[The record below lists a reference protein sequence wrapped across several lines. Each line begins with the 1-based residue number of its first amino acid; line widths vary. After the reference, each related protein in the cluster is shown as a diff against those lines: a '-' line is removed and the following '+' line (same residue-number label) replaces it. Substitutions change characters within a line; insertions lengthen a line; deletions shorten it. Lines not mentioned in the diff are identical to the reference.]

1 MTENSSTPTAGK
13 RSMVDA
19 AYSELRERILHNI
32 MPPGQSA
39 LEEELALQLGMS
51 RTPVREALIRLAN
64 DGLVDIIP
72 RRGIRVR
79 EVTARDIREIN
90 EVLGCLEVQAAERL
104 AARRPGEA
112 EIAQLEEAVRA
123 MDDALEAEDMIAWSR
138 ADYRFHC
145 LIIDL
150 CGNRHLAETARLF
163 LDKAHRS
170 RLLTLPYRTRPVYS
184 NVNHAAVLEAIRRGD
199 SQTAGEIHGAHKRR
213 WTRELNDI
221 IDRMDVASDSD
232 SHPVD

>member
-1 MTENSSTPTAGK
+1 MTSNIASSMVAK

-19 AYSELRERILHNI
+19 AYTELRERILHNV
-32 MPPGQSA
+32 MPPGHSM

-64 DGLVDIIP
+64 DGLVDIVP
-72 RRGIRVR
+72 RRGVRVR

-104 AARRPGEA
+104 ALRRPGEKEMA
-112 EIAQLEEAVRA
+112 LLEEAVHA
-123 MDDALEAEDMIAWSR
+123 MDVALEAEDMAAWSR
-138 ADYRFHC
+138 ADYTFHC

-170 RLLTLPYRTRPVYS
+170 RLLTLPYRSRPVYS
-184 NVNHAAVLEAIRRGD
+184 NVNHAAVVEAIRRGD
-199 SQTAGEIHGAHKRR
+199 AETAGEIHGAHKRR
-213 WTRELNDI
+213 WTRELNEI
-221 IDRMDVASDSD
+221 IDRMDVPNGDAGE
-232 SHPVD
+232 